1 MSSWYLYI
9 VEAKTIA
16 RLQEMGCKKNDF
28 ITENKKQRHHFADKG
43 VYSHSY
49 GFSSSYIWM

>member
-9 VEAKTIA
+9 LEAKTIA